1 MAGTPS
7 SSSTS
12 RGNWGSKFGFILAAS
27 GSAVGLGNIWR
38 FPYATGANGGALF
51 VLFYLLSIVLI
62 GVPVLVA
69 EASLGRY
76 TGKNPVG
83 AFMSMKPKGP
93 WKLVGYLGVFT
104 GIMIL
109 SYYTVIAGWTL
120 GYFFKAI
127 TGKFQKMTNESAAI
141 SFNQFT
147 SNTLWQIVL
156 LAFFLFLTYF
166 VVVRGVSSGIE
177 KYSKILMPGL
187 FIILILLLIRALTL
201 EGAGKGLEFYLKPD
215 FSKMSFKVII
225 GAMGQA
231 FFSMSLGMGAMIT
244 YGSYLRK
251 DENLPSA
258 TAWVAFFDTFIA
270 IMAGFIIF
278 PAIFSQGMDPAGGP
292 GLVFNILPVIFA
304 KMPGGIIFGPLFF
317 LLLCIAALTSTV
329 SLLEVASAYCIDEK
343 KWSRKKSALVM
354 AIITFLFGIP
364 SALSSSGIQFFK
376 KLPLVNQSFLDFWDL
391 VWGNLSLSIGAF
403 FIAIFVGYIWKSSN
417 ALKEITRGAKRI
429 GKGKFIDSNY
439 AVLWTIAVKFLCPLL
454 IIFIL
459 LGYFL
464 K

>member
-1 MAGTPS
+1 MAGTTGTPDA
-7 SSSTS
+7 T
-12 RGNWGSKFGFILAAS
+12 RGNWGSKLGFILAAS

-62 GVPVLVA
+62 ALPVLVA
-69 EASLGRY
+69 EASLGRF

-83 AFMSMKPKGP
+83 AFIALKPKGP

-104 GIMIL
+104 GVMIL
-109 SYYTVIAGWTL
+109 SYYTVIAGWTI
-120 GYFFKAI
+120 GYFYKAV
-127 TGKFQKMTNESAAI
+127 TGKFRTITSSNAGEVFGS
-141 SFNQFT
+141 FT
-147 SNTLWQIVL
+147 SDVFLQLLL
-156 LAFFLFLTYF
+156 LALFLFLTFY
-166 VVVRGVSSGIE
+166 VVSRGVSSGIE
-177 KYSKILMPGL
+177 KYAKILMPGL
-187 FIILILLLIRALTL
+187 FVILLLLLVRSLTL
-201 EGAGKGLEFYLKPD
+201 EGAAKGLEFYLKPD
-215 FSKMSFKVII
+215 FSKLNFKVII

-244 YGSYLRK
+244 YGSYLGKK
-251 DENLPSA
+251 DSLPSS
-258 TAWVAFFDTFIA
+258 TAWIAFFDTFIA

-317 LLLCIAALTSTV
+317 LLLLIAALTSTV

-343 KWSRKKSALVM
+343 KWTRKKSAVVM
-354 AIITFLFGIP
+354 AIITFLFGVP
-364 SALSSSGIQFFK
+364 SVLSFSNIRFFK
-376 KLPLVNQSFLDFWDL
+376 ELPLVKMGFLDLWDL
-391 VWGNLSLSIGAF
+391 IWGNLSLSIGAF
-403 FIAIFVGYIWKSSN
+403 FIAIFVGYVWKASN
-417 ALKEITRGAKRI
+417 ALQEIVLGSKKI
-429 GKGKFIDSNY
+429 GSKKMIDSNY

-454 IIFIL
+454 IILIL

-464 K
+464 